1 MEVIERRARTFRSQS
16 MPVIE
21 ELEKRGLLR
30 KIDGSGD
37 ADAVF
42 ALADQAF
49 EPFAKS

>member
-42 ALADQAF
+42 ALAAQAF